1 MLTRKVLSCKH
12 IVLFRRLV
20 HCLVIQCIGL
30 DLEVHCQCIVLNLQ
44 RECRMSRGRKGP
56 PQENIDSILLSMSRR
71 MDIDPVTLSHYFDRL
86 DEEWTHGAR
95 DKVLH
100 LLRTNDH
107 TVQTAAVQI
116 LSELATDFDLEE
128 LEDFVAD
135 PTVGD
140 LTKLTLVPVL
150 NELGSEMADEG
161 ILDYLNDP
169 EAAMLQMQI
178 RLLDLMGQSEIGVE
192 AVLEDVLTMPMDRR
206 LGFINSLGN
215 SQDPH
220 AIKLLLPLLETQS
233 SKIVTA
239 TIDALEQLGPVAASQ
254 SIPALNYLLNNTSNR
269 QLKQLARATLGRLTK
284 YLTSDQEVAPTEQI
298 LPKQELLHEA
308 RVSFIDGSGTQMVM
322 IAWKGSND
330 LLKGVHVLF
339 QDTWGIKDCY
349 GTDEMEVDS
358 WSELVESVEEQGL
371 GSYIVSLDYC
381 RALIADARAIN
392 KRTKHKLPIAYAIWR
407 PLIEGNES
415 SSKNDSTAKIMLDP
429 VEFTPDLSQLA
440 KHGDE
445 LLNMQEFETWTFEPF
460 ERIKPYVNSYIE
472 ASGKINS
479 SRLRKQRE
487 ELKANLEKIVSDVL
501 EKVVDDKWRL
511 LYASR
516 LRRQGA
522 LFQQIG
528 REDDAQ
534 YVSAVSSALHPDS
547 GLAPNE
553 QSFLRAFMHR
563 SLSNGLLRLIADS
576 FQGGSFGSFQSGPFT
591 EKDDSYF

>member
-1 MLTRKVLSCKH
+1 
-12 IVLFRRLV
+12 
-20 HCLVIQCIGL
+20 
-30 DLEVHCQCIVLNLQ
+30 
-44 RECRMSRGRKGP
+44 MSRGRKGP
-56 PQENIDSILLSMSRR
+56 PQENIDSILLAMSRR

-100 LLRTNDH
+100 LLRTNDR
-107 TVQTAAVQI
+107 TAQTAAVQI

-140 LTKLTLVPVL
+140 LAKLTLVPVL

-169 EAAMLQMQI
+169 EAALLQMQI

-206 LGFINSLGN
+206 LGFINWLGN
-215 SQDPH
+215 SQDPR
-220 AIKLLLPLLETQS
+220 AIKLLLPLLENQS
-233 SKIVTA
+233 SKIVAA

-254 SIPALNYLLNNTSNR
+254 SIPALNYLLTNTSNR
-269 QLKQLARATLGRLTK
+269 QLKQHARATVGRLAM
-284 YLTSDQEVAPTEQI
+284 YLTPDQEVAPTEQS

-322 IAWKGSND
+322 IAWKGNDD
-330 LLKGVHVLF
+330 LLKGVHVLY

-349 GTDEMEVDS
+349 GTDEMEAES
-358 WSELVESVEEQGL
+358 WSELVESMEEQGL
-371 GSYIVSLDYC
+371 GSYVVTLDYC

-392 KRTKHKLPIAYAIWR
+392 KRTKHKLPVAYAIWR

-415 SSKNDSTAKIMLDP
+415 SSKNDSTAKIMLEP
-429 VEFTPDLSQLA
+429 VVFTPDLSQLA
-440 KHGDE
+440 KRGDE
-445 LLNMQEFETWTFEPF
+445 LLNLQEFETWTYEPF
-460 ERIKPYVNSYIE
+460 ESIKPYVNSYIE
-472 ASGKINS
+472 ANGKINS

-487 ELKANLEKIVSDVL
+487 ELKANLEKIVSGVL

-511 LYASR
+511 LYESR

-528 REDDAQ
+528 HEDDAQ
-534 YVSAVSSALHPDS
+534 LVSAVSAALHPDS

-576 FQGGSFGSFQSGPFT
+576 FQDGSFGSLQSGPFT
-591 EKDDSYF
+591 GKDEFYF

>member
-1 MLTRKVLSCKH
+1 
-12 IVLFRRLV
+12 
-20 HCLVIQCIGL
+20 
-30 DLEVHCQCIVLNLQ
+30 
-44 RECRMSRGRKGP
+44 MSRGRKGP
-56 PQENIDSILLSMSRR
+56 PQENIDSILLAMSRR
-71 MDIDPVTLSHYFDRL
+71 MDIEPETLSHYFDRL

-107 TVQTAAVQI
+107 TAQTAAMQI

-140 LTKLTLVPVL
+140 LAKLTLVPVL
-150 NELGSEMADEG
+150 NDLGSEMADEG

-192 AVLEDVLTMPMDRR
+192 AVLEDVLTMSMDRR
-206 LGFINSLGN
+206 LGFINWLGN
-215 SQDPH
+215 SQDPR
-220 AIKLLLPLLETQS
+220 AIKLLLPLLENQS

-254 SIPALNYLLNNTSNR
+254 AIPALNYLLTNISNR
-269 QLKQLARATLGRLTK
+269 QLKQHARAALGRLTM
-284 YLTSDQEVAPTEQI
+284 YLTPGQEVVPAELS

-322 IAWKGSND
+322 IAWKGNNA
-330 LLKGVHVLF
+330 LLKGVHVLC

-349 GTDEMEVDS
+349 GTDEMEAES
-358 WSELVESVEEQGL
+358 WSELVEGMEEQGL
-371 GSYIVSLDYC
+371 GSYEVTLDYC
-381 RALIADARAIN
+381 RALIADARSMS
-392 KRTKHKLPIAYAIWR
+392 KRTRHKLPVAYTIWR
-407 PLIEGNES
+407 PLLEGNEP
-415 SSKNDSTAKIMLDP
+415 SSKNDSIAKIMLEP
-429 VEFTPDLSQLA
+429 VVYTSDLSQLA
-440 KHGDE
+440 KRGDE
-445 LLNMQEFETWTFEPF
+445 LLDLQEFETWTFEPF
-460 ERIKPYVNSYIE
+460 ESIKPYVNAYIE

-479 SRLRKQRE
+479 SRLRKHKE

-511 LYASR
+511 LYESR

-534 YVSAVSSALHPDS
+534 FVSAVSAALHPDS

-563 SLSNGLLRLIADS
+563 SLSNGWLRLIAGS
-576 FQGGSFGSFQSGPFT
+576 FQGGPLDSIQSGPFIG
-591 EKDDSYF
+591 KDDFYF